1 MQLTFREIEK
11 AFEIGEKTLYQWLND
26 RGMPAVKA
34 NGQYYF
40 NSVEVLEWALK
51 LKIPLTLGALK
62 LCEKNRSGRDILTP
76 ALIRGGVHF
85 GIKGKRRE
93 EIFGEVLG
101 LLPIPGHI
109 DRSSLKEMLISR
121 EQSGTTGI
129 GDGIAIPHV
138 KSPVIFAGLEPVA
151 GLFFLEAPAD
161 FSAPDGEPVHT
172 LFVILSGSFKG
183 HLSLLS
189 RLAYG
194 LQDESV
200 KSALGRRASAEEI
213 LATFQ
218 VVEAKTVR
226 AAE

>member
-11 AFEIGEKTLYQWLND
+11 AFEVEEKTLYQWLND

-34 NGQYYF
+34 NDQYYF

-51 LKIPLTLGALK
+51 QKIPLTLGALK
-62 LCEKNRSGRDILTP
+62 LCEKNRPGQDILTP

-85 GIKGKRRE
+85 GIKGTRKE
-93 EIFGEVLG
+93 EIFGEILS
-101 LLPIPGHI
+101 LLPLPGHM
-109 DRSSLKEMLISR
+109 DRVALKEMLISR
-121 EQSGTTGI
+121 EQVGTTGI
-129 GDGIAIPHV
+129 GNGIAIPHV
-138 KSPVIFAGLEPVA
+138 KHPVIFAGADPVV
-151 GLFFLEAPAD
+151 GLFFLETPVD
-161 FSAPDGEPVHT
+161 FAALDGEKVHT

-194 LQDESV
+194 LQDENV
-200 KSALGRRASAEEI
+200 KAILGRRASAEEI

-218 VVEAKTVR
+218 VAEARTVR
-226 AAE
+226 AE